1 MTSQLIGRDHPVGL
15 LRAEIGRALDS
26 HGGLVLVTGEAGIGK
41 TTLVTGGVEEAKRA
55 GALVLGGSCWQSDGA
70 PGYWPWVQVIRAM
83 RRAPEWSSVGAD
95 AAEVL
100 AILLGERSGAGQ
112 EVFEGFRL
120 YDAVTTALV
129 SVAQS
134 RPVVVVIDDLHWADT
149 ASLKL
154 LEFAARHTWF
164 ERLLLVGTYRD
175 AEAETPDH
183 PLAPLIM
190 PLVAKATCI
199 SLTGL
204 GRDEVG
210 ALMTR
215 TAGRA
220 PEPSLVDEVHRRTG
234 GNPFFVEQTA
244 RLWQGG
250 GSVTAIAPGVRDAVQ
265 KRVSLLPQQ
274 VAALLTDASVLG
286 REFHRDVL
294 AALAGLPAARVDGL
308 LGQAVASRLV
318 VQLTEGRLGFAH
330 DLVRETL
337 YESLGEGAAARHAR
351 VIVALDAD
359 PALAAHI
366 LPADQARHAYRAGHE
381 LPPAVT
387 VERLLSAAGE
397 AHGRMAIEESIGHL
411 RKAADRGEGLEPRRR
426 AMIAMELSACL
437 FHLNDVGETRATL
450 ESAWTFAQQTGDA
463 DILARVAI
471 SYYRIDGPGMLGGT
485 SGGRSSEVVRLA
497 HRALIGGDPATTPD
511 AMAHELTIHIA
522 ATARAGDDDE
532 ALAFGLAA
540 RHDVLFGLGTAAERI
555 ELTSEMATV
564 ARRGGDA
571 DTEHFATSLRWVAL
585 LEAGDPAYL
594 DQFAESTA
602 FALRVGGERLVFSAR
617 VDQSIIMTLAGRFA
631 EAEEF
636 LRGAMEVV
644 DDDSRHAFDF
654 MADHI
659 LWAVL
664 LHQGRFAE
672 IPPVLARLET
682 TGHSQTEL
690 LRGITA
696 LQAGDLDT
704 ALTAL
709 PDDRDSYPRAFA
721 PLGLRF
727 IAHAAAD
734 SGDPALAGWA
744 EERLAPHSGDWLV
757 SIGGCDIAGPV
768 DHWLGVLA
776 ASRGNWNEAISRLTD
791 ARRSAVAMDARPW
804 VVEAGVR
811 LGQALLATGDRERG
825 RVMLDE
831 SAAEGAELG
840 MGHIRAQIARARM
853 EERPPPATRRHG
865 AEAGRLSPTFRREG
879 DVWEL
884 AYDGVVV
891 RMPDAK
897 GLRDLHILLGAPG
910 TDVPAV
916 RLLDPEGGREVV
928 AARSFGG
935 DPVLDDEAKAR
946 YRRHLTRLD
955 DEIDRATTLGDD
967 DRAATLDREREA
979 LLAELR
985 AAAGLAGRDRRLGD
999 EAERARKTVTA
1010 RIRDTLRKLGERHPS
1025 LASHLRAS
1033 ISTGSSCRYRPDSPV
1048 GWRL

>member
-1 MTSQLIGRDHPVGL
+1 MDSQLIGRAHPAGL

-41 TTLVTGGVEEAKRA
+41 TTLVTGGVEDAKRA

-70 PGYWPWVQVIRAM
+70 PGYWPWVQVIRGL
-83 RRAPEWSSVGAD
+83 RRAAEWSSVGTETAD
-95 AAEVL
+95 VL
-100 AILLGERSGAGQ
+100 AILLGERSGAGK
-112 EVFEGFRL
+112 EPFEGFRL

-129 SVAQS
+129 AVAQR

-154 LEFAARHTWF
+154 LEFAAQHTWF

-175 AEAETPDH
+175 VEAEAPGH

-210 ALMTR
+210 SLMAR
-215 TAGRA
+215 TAGRT
-220 PEPSLVDEVHRRTG
+220 PEPGLVDEVHRRTG

-250 GSVTAIAPGVRDAVQ
+250 GSGTAIAPGVRDALQ
-265 KRVSLLPQQ
+265 KRISLLSPQ
-274 VAALLTDASVLG
+274 VVALLTDASVLG

-294 AALAGLPAARVDGL
+294 AALAGLAAARVDGL
-308 LGQAVASRLV
+308 LGQAVAARLV
-318 VQLTEGRLGFAH
+318 VELTEGRLGFAH

-337 YESLGEGAAARHAR
+337 YESLGEGAAGRHAR
-351 VIVALDAD
+351 VITALDAD
-359 PALAAHI
+359 PALRAHV
-366 LPADQARHAYRAGHE
+366 LPADQARHAYQAGHE

-387 VERLLSAAGE
+387 VERLLSAADE
-397 AHGRMAIEESIGHL
+397 AHRRMAVEESIGHL
-411 RKAADRGEGLEPRRR
+411 RKAAVRGEALEPRRR

-437 FHLNDVGETRATL
+437 FHVDDMGETRAAL
-450 ESAWTFAQQTGDA
+450 ESAWLFATQTGDA
-463 DILARVAI
+463 DVLARVAV
-471 SYYRIDGPGMLGGT
+471 SYYRIDGPGMLGGP
-485 SGGRSSEVVRLA
+485 SGGRSAEVVRMA
-497 HRALIGGDPATTPD
+497 HRALIGDGPAASPD
-511 AMAHELTIHIA
+511 AMAHELTLHIA

-555 ELTSEMATV
+555 ELTSEMETV
-564 ARRGGDA
+564 ARRSADT
-571 DTEHFATSLRWVAL
+571 DTEHFAASLRWVAL
-585 LEAGDPAYL
+585 LEAGDPVYL
-594 DQFAESTA
+594 DQFTESTA
-602 FALRVGGERLVFSAR
+602 FALRVGGERMIFSAR
-617 VDQSIIMTLAGRFA
+617 VDQSIIMTMAGRFA

-636 LRGAMEVV
+636 LRGAIEVIAADNRHTLAFMV
-644 DDDSRHAFDF
+644 DHV
-654 MADHI
+654 

-672 IPPVLARLET
+672 IPAVLARLET
-682 TGHSQTEL
+682 SGHSQADL

-696 LQAGDLDT
+696 LQAGDLDA
-704 ALTAL
+704 ALRSL
-709 PDDRDSYPRAFA
+709 PDDGLDSYPRAFA
-721 PLGLRF
+721 PLALRF
-727 IAHAAAD
+727 LAQAAAESAD
-734 SGDPALAGWA
+734 ATLTAWA
-744 EERLAPHSGDWLV
+744 AETLAPHSGNWLV

-776 ASRGNWNEAISRLTD
+776 AACGRWDEATALLTR
-791 ARRSAVAMDARPW
+791 ARESAVAMEARPW
-804 VVEAGVR
+804 VVEAGVQ
-811 LGQALLATGDRERG
+811 LGRALLAVGDRERAG
-825 RVMLDE
+825 ALLDE
-831 SAAEGAELG
+831 SAAEAAEMGMRHIGAK
-840 MGHIRAQIARARM
+840 IAQIRRETTVRAPAPAV
-853 EERPPPATRRHG
+853 RPRLAPA
-865 AEAGRLSPTFRREG
+865 FRRDG

-884 AYDGVVV
+884 AYDDLVV

-897 GLRDLHILLGAPG
+897 GLRDLHTLLGAPG
-910 TDVPAV
+910 TDIPAV
-916 RLLDPEGGREVV
+916 RLLNPEGGREAV

-935 DPVLDDEAKAR
+935 DPVLDDEAKSR
-946 YRRHLTRLD
+946 YRRHLARLD
-955 DEIDRATTLGDD
+955 EEIDRAASLGDD
-967 DRAATLDREREA
+967 TRAAALDREREA

-1025 LASHLRAS
+1025 LASHLRES
-1033 ISTGSSCRYRPDSPV
+1033 INTGSSCRYRPESPV
-1048 GWRL
+1048 RWRL